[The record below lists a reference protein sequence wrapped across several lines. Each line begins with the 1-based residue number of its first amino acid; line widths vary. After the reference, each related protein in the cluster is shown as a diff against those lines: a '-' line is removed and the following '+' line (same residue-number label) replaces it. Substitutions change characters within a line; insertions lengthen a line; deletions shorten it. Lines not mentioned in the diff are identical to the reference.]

1 MKIMKFITA
10 VIILCLLPV
19 CVSGA
24 NPFKEGNKSYLGG
37 DYVKALEGYSKFIKD
52 KPGFFEGYYNAG
64 NSLYRQEQYEDALK
78 MYNKALE
85 LNPKDEDTK
94 TNILVTQ
101 DKIKK
106 QEENKDKKDKKGGKD
121 NKQDK
126 GKDGKDKQNQQGQ
139 QGKNQDNKGK
149 DGKGQ
154 EQKGQQGKGSQAGKS
169 GQNSGA
175 GQGQQ
180 KAGDKPDPQKELGMS
195 ADEVQALMNMT
206 QKSEKDYKNYFGKQ
220 YRHKQN
226 ENDFPNVFN
235 MSPEE
240 IRNYMM
246 RQSMEPDNMQQ
257 APPKGNSK
265 EKDW

>member
-1 MKIMKFITA
+1 MKIMRVLTA
-10 VIILCLLPV
+10 YILLCLLPAV
-19 CVSGA
+19 IFGA
-24 NPFKEGNKSYLGG
+24 NPFKEGNKSYLSG
-37 DYVKALEGYSKFIKD
+37 DYAKALEEYSKFIKD
-52 KPGFFEGYYNAG
+52 KPKHFEGYYNAG
-64 NSLYRQEQYEDALK
+64 NALYRQQQYENALQ

-94 TNILVTQ
+94 INIEVTQ
-101 DKIKK
+101 EKMKK
-106 QEENKDKKDKKGGKD
+106 QEQNKDNKDNKDGKE

-126 GKDGKDKQNQQGQ
+126 GGQGKDSKDKQGQ
-139 QGKNQDNKGK
+139 QGK
-149 DGKGQ
+149 GQ
-154 EQKGQQGKGSQAGKS
+154 EQNNKE
-169 GQNSGA
+169 

-180 KAGDKPDPQKELGMS
+180 VGQGSQGQKQAAQEPDPEKELGMS
-195 ADEVQALMNMT
+195 KDEVQALMNMM

-240 IRNYMM
+240 IHNYMM
-246 RQSMEPDNMQQ
+246 RQMMEPDNMRQ
-257 APPKGNSK
+257 APKKGGGN